1 MNNWY
6 EPSPNGRFGIGFATS
21 HALMLIC
28 ASYIHMFLHI
38 YIYVYG
44 RPGHIYIYMYI
55 YIIIYIYVFTYLA
68 VFDPALPGQPPPMG
82 MGLQV
87 QGYVSVYRGKGHPR
101 PPPVWHGVGVRDH
114 L

>member
-1 MNNWY
+1 
-6 EPSPNGRFGIGFATS
+6 
-21 HALMLIC
+21 
-28 ASYIHMFLHI
+28 
-38 YIYVYG
+38 
-44 RPGHIYIYMYI
+44 MYI
-55 YIIIYIYVFTYLA
+55 YICIWKVRVYIYTCIYNYIYIYVFTYLA